1 MLSFFCQ
8 IVEVVMAIKA
18 TIVATK
24 PRIGILDPTSKPKTK
39 AAPTKPKRTPIH
51 CLIDTYSFSIGPLR
65 AFVRIGW
72 SVTINAAIPVGI
84 PFEIEK
90 KTPPKYIP

>member
-1 MLSFFCQ
+1 MLTGRGKLLLSFFCQ

-39 AAPTKPKRTPIH
+39 AAPIKPKKTPIH
-51 CLIDTYSFSIGPLR
+51 CEKPYVFIDKHEKNCKKKPQNDVGSSE
-65 AFVRIGW
+65 
-72 SVTINAAIPVGI
+72 SETIAI
-84 PFEIEK
+84 K
-90 KTPPKYIP
+90 A

>member
-1 MLSFFCQ
+1 MLTGRGKLLLSFFCQ

-39 AAPTKPKRTPIH
+39 AAPIKPKKTPIH
-51 CLIDTYSFSIGPLR
+51 YLIDTFSSNIGPLR
-65 AFVRIGW
+65 AFVRI
-72 SVTINAAIPVGI
+72 VEV
-84 PFEIEK
+84 
-90 KTPPKYIP
+90 